1 MSEKTIVA
9 GAGNEAPEKI
19 HVGIQAWISLIVLI
33 LMVSGIFKSFDGPLA
48 AIDFTN
54 LTGSFGKISENLTF
68 LGKEGSG
75 AKDGFLQALN
85 IAPVVILFCGIMDV
99 CQEFGA
105 LEASSILFQPVLK
118 PLMGIPGSTGLALV
132 GSFTSVDV
140 GAVMTKELRE
150 ENKIT
155 DEELTVFVA
164 YQNAGSAIITNL
176 LTTGASLMAVIP
188 YSFGFMFVLCMFCKI
203 FGANLMRIFLSF
215 KRARG

>member
-1 MSEKTIVA
+1 MENNKEKLEIKWTAWVA
-9 GAGNEAPEKI
+9 LA
-19 HVGIQAWISLIVLI
+19 VLI
-33 LMVSGIFKSFDGPLA
+33 LMVSGLFKDSTGPLKA
-48 AIDFTN
+48 FDFTN
-54 LTGSFGKISENLTF
+54 LTGAFGKISENLTF
-68 LGKEGSG
+68 LGKDGSG

-105 LEASSILFQPVLK
+105 LAASSVLFQPILK
-118 PLMGIPGSTGLALV
+118 PLMGIPGTTGLALV

-150 ENKIT
+150 TEKIT
-155 DEELTVFVA
+155 DDELTIFVA

-188 YSFGFMFVLCMFCKI
+188 YSFGFMFVLCMSCKI
-203 FGANLMRIFLSF
+203 FGANFMRIFLAM
-215 KRARG
+215 KGNRRQIQ

>member
-1 MSEKTIVA
+1 MEKNNEKLEIKWSAWVA
-9 GAGNEAPEKI
+9 LA
-19 HVGIQAWISLIVLI
+19 VLI
-33 LMVSGIFKSFDGPLA
+33 LMVSGLFKNASGPLA
-48 AIDFTN
+48 ALDFTN
-54 LTGSFGKISENLTF
+54 LTGSFGKISDGLTF
-68 LGKEGSG
+68 IGKEGSG

-105 LEASSILFQPVLK
+105 LAASSVLFQPILK

-150 ENKIT
+150 EGKIT
-155 DEELTVFVA
+155 DDELTIFVA

-176 LTTGASLMAVIP
+176 LTTGASLMAIIP

-203 FGANLMRIFLSF
+203 LGANLMRIFLAMKG
-215 KRARG
+215 KRG

>member
-1 MSEKTIVA
+1 MEKT
-9 GAGNEAPEKI
+9 NEKLDIKWTAWLAL
-19 HVGIQAWISLIVLI
+19 GILI
-33 LMVSGIFKSFDGPLA
+33 LMVSGIFKNFEGPLA
-48 AIDFTN
+48 ALDFTN
-54 LTGSFGKISENLTF
+54 LTGSFGKISESLTF
-68 LGKEGSG
+68 LGKDGSG

-105 LEASSILFQPVLK
+105 LDASSILFQPILK
-118 PLMGIPGSTGLALV
+118 PLMGIPGATGLALV

-150 ENKIT
+150 EKKIT
-155 DEELTVFVA
+155 DDELTVFVA

-188 YSFGFMFVLCMFCKI
+188 YSFGFMFVLCMLCKI
-203 FGANLMRIFLSF
+203 LGANVMRIFLAI
-215 KRARG
+215 KKTGR